1 MQRDFTDLWRI
12 FPEHALPGRTWHW
25 WWWLYFFENPE
36 KPDHPRQL
44 MILWGNRNCKKVCVN
59 DFRWEP
65 KIPIEVK
72 ENSSRF
78 ESIVAAW
85 YFDGKKMRD
94 PFILESGPT
103 ETTWS
108 DNDGSIMMKSDRGK
122 YTYAG
127 KHADFTVLA
136 ENPDV
141 SLDLRMTRW
150 TDEMAKLVPT
160 GKNFFGN
167 MGYTMLKYR
176 GLLASGK
183 IRAGESTIDVKGRC
197 YFQKVRISS
206 VTPCWYWATIQW
218 DNGSYLQYFL
228 PHVGIPML
236 RQKLSHESAMD
247 WGEKFVSRTLNF
259 YDADHRKEYL
269 MKDVEIEKH
278 YENDLPVFRVI
289 GRDES
294 ADAEIEVEMAT
305 YARCCWDI
313 AQPFIGPWW
322 LGIFYNEYPARVTD
336 FRFKSGSRK
345 IGMNDMGGS
354 FCNCEHTW
362 GTI

>member
-1 MQRDFTDLWRI
+1 
-12 FPEHALPGRTWHW
+12 
-25 WWWLYFFENPE
+25 
-36 KPDHPRQL
+36 
-44 MILWGNRNCKKVCVN
+44 MILWGNRNCKKVRVN

-65 KIPIEVK
+65 KIPIEVR

-85 YFDGKKMRD
+85 YFDGRKMHD
-94 PFILESGPT
+94 PFILENGST
-103 ETTWS
+103 ETRWNGTE
-108 DNDGSIMMKSDRGK
+108 GSITMESGSGK

-127 KHADFTVLA
+127 KHADFAVLA
-136 ENPDV
+136 ENPGV

-160 GKNFFGN
+160 GKNFVGN

-176 GLLASGK
+176 GLLAAGK
-183 IRAGESTIDVKGRC
+183 IRDGGSSINVRGRC

-206 VTPCWYWATIQW
+206 VTPCWYWGTVQW

-236 RQKLSHESAMD
+236 RQKLMHDSAMD
-247 WGEKFVSRTLNF
+247 WGGKMVSRTLNF
-259 YDADHRKEYL
+259 YDAGERKEYL
-269 MKDVEIEKH
+269 MKDIQIGKR
-278 YENDLPVFRVI
+278 YENDLPVFRVT
-289 GRDES
+289 GRGDG
-294 ADAEIEVEMAT
+294 AEVGIEMAA

-322 LGIFYNEYPARVTD
+322 LGIFYNEYPASVTD

-345 IGMNDMGGS
+345 IGMGDMGNS